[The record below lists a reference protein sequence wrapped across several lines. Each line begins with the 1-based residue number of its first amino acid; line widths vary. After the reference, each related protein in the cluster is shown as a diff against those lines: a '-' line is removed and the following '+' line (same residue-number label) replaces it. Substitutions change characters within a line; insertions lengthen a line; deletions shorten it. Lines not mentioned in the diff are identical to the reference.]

1 MLSRHYA
8 KLLALAVIFP
18 RHMKVLTKYIVIL
31 FSIVGCNEKVN
42 KETIKVDG
50 QTINATTETE
60 DNYNYKLSNL
70 SQEQTEDLSQNLA
83 MAKKVV
89 SKYCRDRIDK
99 PFDSQTLDLVLE
111 HWRLSKIKDEKL
123 EEMIDAIGAAFGQ
136 GIVDELNFEWKII
149 TDQYGTD
156 LTVIHKKY
164 VINGFPYSSVQKILT
179 EDNPR
184 SLNEIKLILKSQIE
198 VAENGGKVDIR

>member
-1 MLSRHYA
+1 
-8 KLLALAVIFP
+8 
-18 RHMKVLTKYIVIL
+18 MKVLTKYIVIL